1 MKDTFESLKGMDVGG
16 LDDSDDDVITDYE
29 VVVV

>member
-16 LDDSDDDVITDYE
+16 LDDSDYDVITDYE